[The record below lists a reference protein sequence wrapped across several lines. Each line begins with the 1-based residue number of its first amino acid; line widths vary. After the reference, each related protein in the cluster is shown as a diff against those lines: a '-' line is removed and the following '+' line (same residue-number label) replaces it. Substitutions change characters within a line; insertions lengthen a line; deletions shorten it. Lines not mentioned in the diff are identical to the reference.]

1 MANSQL
7 HHIGYPLT
15 YRLKERLMTRA
26 NPLNALLGWS
36 ARDVGI
42 DLGTTNTLIY
52 VPGKGIV
59 INEPSVVAIDTRT
72 GHVAAIGAAASAMI
86 GKTPANIRA
95 IRPLQ
100 AGVIA
105 DFGVVA
111 QMLALFIQ
119 QARAHLSSLYAAR
132 PRIVVSVPCGIT
144 PMERR
149 AARDAALRANAAEAY
164 IIEEPMAAAIGAG
177 LPINEP
183 LGSMIVDIGGGTT
196 EVTVISLGGIVINR
210 AIPIAG
216 DALDAA
222 IMQFARH
229 EFNLLIGER
238 MAERAK
244 IAAGS
249 AAPLD
254 EEITV
259 VLRGRDMLSG
269 LPKAVEVSSV
279 EIQAGIASVIDTIV
293 AVVRDTLE
301 ETPPELL
308 ADLTEYGMRLAGG
321 GALLKGLD
329 QRIAAET
336 RMPVHVV
343 EDPLACV
350 ARGAGT
356 LAEGLWDRRYRTLLA
371 GAHLTPRVR

>member
-279 EIQAGIASVIDTIV
+279 EIRAGIASVIDTIV

>member
-1 MANSQL
+1 MANSWL
-7 HHIGYPLT
+7 HGIRDSPGHG
-15 YRLKERLMTRA
+15 LKERLLARMT
-26 NPLNALLGWS
+26 PFNALLGRS
-36 ARDVGI
+36 ACDVGI

-72 GHVAAIGAAASAMI
+72 GHVAAIGASASAMI
-86 GKTPANIRA
+86 GKTPANICA

-119 QARAHLSSLYAAR
+119 QARKHLSSLYASR
-132 PRIVVSVPCGIT
+132 PRIVVSAPCDIT

-149 AARDAALRANAAEAY
+149 AVRDAALRASAAEAY

-183 LGSMIVDIGGGTT
+183 LGSMIVDIGGGAT

-229 EFNLLIGER
+229 EYNLLISER

-244 IAAGS
+244 IVAGS

-259 VLRGRDMLSG
+259 VLRGRNMLSG
-269 LPKAVEVSSV
+269 LPKAIEVSSV
-279 EIQAGIASVIDTIV
+279 EIRAGIASAINSMV
-293 AVVRDTLE
+293 AAVRATLE

-308 ADLTEYGMRLAGG
+308 ADITEHGIRLAGG
-321 GALLKGLD
+321 GALLRGLD
-329 QRIAAET
+329 RRIAAET

-356 LAEGLWDRRYRTLLA
+356 LAEALWNPRYRALLA
-371 GAHLTPRVR
+371 GAHATPRVR

>member
-1 MANSQL
+1 
-7 HHIGYPLT
+7 
-15 YRLKERLMTRA
+15 
-26 NPLNALLGWS
+26 
-36 ARDVGI
+36 
-42 DLGTTNTLIY
+42 
-52 VPGKGIV
+52 
-59 INEPSVVAIDTRT
+59 
-72 GHVAAIGAAASAMI
+72 
-86 GKTPANIRA
+86 
-95 IRPLQ
+95 
-100 AGVIA
+100 
-105 DFGVVA
+105 
-111 QMLALFIQ
+111 
-119 QARAHLSSLYAAR
+119 
-132 PRIVVSVPCGIT
+132 
-144 PMERR
+144 MERR

-210 AIPIAG
+210 AIPMAG

-279 EIQAGIASVIDTIV
+279 EIRAGIASVIDTIV